1 MWQPYLLDHGLKK
14 VVFVI
19 VKKMKLLSEEDEEAI
34 LKILAN
40 EIPTSVLT
48 SFPALHLRANG
59 SVLKK
64 TYLCP
69 NCGKWLSGLTSLKR
83 HLVRNSLEFSK
94 LPRLYLVNILTYFHN
109 LNVLADTYWRKTI

>member
-1 MWQPYLLDHGLKK
+1 
-14 VVFVI
+14 
-19 VKKMKLLSEEDEEAI
+19 MKLLSEEDEEAI

-48 SFPALHLRANG
+48 SFPALHLRTNG

-83 HLVRNSLEFSK
+83 HLVRKMFRIFKLQIMAFICIVLKIASDFS
-94 LPRLYLVNILTYFHN
+94 
-109 LNVLADTYWRKTI
+109 